1 MFMFIYQSIT
11 KVELWSVNHA
21 SIYENSES
29 KIFLKYKILGWN
41 I

>member
-1 MFMFIYQSIT
+1 MLLFIYQSIA

-29 KIFLKYKILGWN
+29 KFFLKYKVLGWN